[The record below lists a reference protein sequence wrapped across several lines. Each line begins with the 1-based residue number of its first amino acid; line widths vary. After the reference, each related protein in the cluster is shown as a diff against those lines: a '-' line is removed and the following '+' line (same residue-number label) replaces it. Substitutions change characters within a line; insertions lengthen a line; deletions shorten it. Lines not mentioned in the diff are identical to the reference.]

1 MTRQFDPDPV
11 CCGVCRREATGLA
24 YVPPSRWKKETPFFW
39 LCDDPACISLGKTVF
54 QMTEKQLSAHEGF
67 ALHEAG
73 QDAGAYLESIGKTDL
88 ADMTEI
94 EWHCFLST
102 VLTSFGDKMRA
113 RLLNHVAPF

>member
-1 MTRQFDPDPV
+1 MTRKFDPDPV

-24 YVPPSRWKKETPFFW
+24 FTPRQGKPFLW
-39 LCDDPACISLGKTVF
+39 LCEDATCLKLGKTVF
-54 QMTEKQLSAHEGF
+54 HMTEKQLSAHEGF

-88 ADMTEI
+88 AHMDEA
-94 EWHCFLST
+94 EWHYFLKT
-102 VLTSFGDKMRA
+102 VLNSFGDKMRA